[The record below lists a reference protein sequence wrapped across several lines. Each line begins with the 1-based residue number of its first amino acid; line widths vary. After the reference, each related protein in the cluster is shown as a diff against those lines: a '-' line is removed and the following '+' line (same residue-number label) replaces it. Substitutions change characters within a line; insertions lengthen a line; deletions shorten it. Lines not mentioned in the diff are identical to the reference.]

1 MIRCARGPHHRVS
14 SRLNSP
20 LIFTLLLCV
29 TLAGCWSEPGKFN
42 WKNAPGAEQ
51 YEKLMWQA
59 IREKQWQDVQGH
71 LAPAFVGV
79 ASDGRN
85 FDGSGW
91 LGYWKGVQL
100 SDFSL
105 GELAVTPNGA
115 DMVVT
120 YSLNL
125 NGGAAPPGPL
135 RVVSVWQQVKRG
147 WVLISQTETPVKSGN

>member
-1 MIRCARGPHHRVS
+1 MIRYAHGAPHS
-14 SRLNSP
+14 APSRLDFP
-20 LIFTLLLCV
+20 FIFIFLFCLVLT
-29 TLAGCWSEPGKFN
+29 GCWGEPGKFD

-51 YEKLMWQA
+51 YERLMWQA
-59 IREKQWQDVQGH
+59 IREKEWQDVQGH

-79 ASDGRN
+79 AADGRN

-91 LGYWKGVQL
+91 VAYWKSVQL

-125 NGGAAPPGPL
+125 NGSAVPPGPL

-147 WVLISQTETPVKSGN
+147 WVLISQSETPVKSSN